1 MQRYNITLSDEEYKD
16 LKIVAENFGVP
27 ISKVIK
33 RLVRVLVKS
42 GMKDAKDDIYIFGLT
57 ENGAWATDI
66 RSGEDIRNLQGGIF
80 DLRYYRDKKT
90 RKPKCRCDFR
100 FLSEKRIFTE

>member
-42 GMKDAKDDIYIFGLT
+42 GMKDA
-57 ENGAWATDI
+57 
-66 RSGEDIRNLQGGIF
+66 
-80 DLRYYRDKKT
+80 
-90 RKPKCRCDFR
+90 
-100 FLSEKRIFTE
+100 